1 MIQETDVQ
9 TTKNVQVQERRPPG
23 PSTQAVHAGEPRQNP
38 YGSVTTPIV
47 QTSTYA
53 FPNTDALEAFMAERM
68 FWDKPMHQEY
78 GRYGNPTVRAA
89 EDKLAALDEG
99 DDAIL
104 LSSGMAAVTLSLL
117 ILLHP
122 GDHLIIT
129 ADAYRR
135 TRTFCNTFLKRWGV
149 DVSVVPPGD
158 YAAIEAAIRP
168 TTRYIFSETPTNPF
182 LYVLD
187 LERLVDIAQRH
198 NVRTII
204 DSTFATPYNLKPLAY
219 GVDLVIHSVTKYLA
233 GHNDLLAG
241 VVVGRGD
248 ITVPLREAQAMF
260 GAVVDP
266 SAAYLILRG
275 LKTLALRVERQN
287 ASAFAIARFLES
299 HPKVRRV
306 WYPGLPSHPHH
317 DIARRYMRGFGG
329 VVSFEIDGTDEDT
342 RRFVDALRIPRIAP
356 SLGGVESLVE
366 QPAIM
371 SYYEMAPE
379 DRLALGITDQLVR
392 LSVGI
397 EDTED
402 LIADLEQALEHIGR

>member
-1 MIQETDVQ
+1 MFQGTDVQ
-9 TTKNVQVQERRPPG
+9 AKRELQVGECRRPG

-53 FPNTDALEAFMAERM
+53 FPNTDALESFMAERM
-68 FWDKPMHQEY
+68 FWDKPLHQEY

-89 EDKLAALDEG
+89 EEKLAALDEG
-99 DDAIL
+99 NDAVL
-104 LSSGMAAVTLSLL
+104 LSSGMAAVTLTLL
-117 ILLHP
+117 ILLRP
-122 GDHLIIT
+122 GDHLVIT

-158 YAAIEAAIRP
+158 YAAIEAAIGP

-187 LERLVDIAQRH
+187 LERLVDIARRH

-248 ITVPLREAQAMF
+248 LTVPLREAQAMF

-287 ASAFAIARFLES
+287 ASALAIARFLEE

-329 VVSFEIDGTDEDT
+329 VVSFEIDGTDEET

-371 SYYEMAPE
+371 SYYEMDPE

-402 LIADLEQALEHIGR
+402 LIADLEQALERI

>member
-1 MIQETDVQ
+1 MIQDTEVQARKDVQ
-9 TTKNVQVQERRPPG
+9 VRECSRPG
-23 PSTQAVHAGEPRQNP
+23 PSTQAVHAGEPRPNP

-68 FWDKPMHQEY
+68 FWEKPLHQEY

-99 DDAIL
+99 DDAVL
-104 LSSGMAAVTLSLL
+104 LSSGMAAVTLTLL

-135 TRTFCNTFLKRWGV
+135 TRTFCNTFLSRWGV
-149 DVSVVPPGD
+149 DVTVVPPGD
-158 YAAIEAAIRP
+158 YEAIEAAIRP
-168 TTRYIFSETPTNPF
+168 QTRYIFSETPTNPF

-187 LERLVDIAQRH
+187 LERLVDIARRH

-204 DSTFATPYNLKPLAY
+204 DSTFATPYNLKPLTY

-241 VVVGRGD
+241 VIVGRGD
-248 ITVPLREAQAMF
+248 LTVPLREAQAMF

-266 SAAYLILRG
+266 STAYLILRG

-287 ASAFAIARFLES
+287 ASALAIAHFLES

-306 WYPGLPSHPHH
+306 WYPGLVSHPHH
-317 DIARRYMRGFGG
+317 EVARRYMRGFGG

-366 QPAIM
+366 QPALM

-402 LIADLEQALEHIGR
+402 LIADLEQALGKI

>member
-1 MIQETDVQ
+1 MIQETEVR
-9 TTKNVQVQERRPPG
+9 TAKNVEVKECRRPG

-104 LSSGMAAVTLSLL
+104 LSSGMAAVTLTLL

-122 GDHLIIT
+122 GDHLVIT

-149 DVSVVPPGD
+149 DVTVVPPGD

-187 LERLVDIAQRH
+187 LERLVDIAHRH
-198 NVRTII
+198 HVRTII

-219 GVDLVIHSVTKYLA
+219 GIDLVIHSVTKYLA

-241 VVVGRGD
+241 VIVGRGD
-248 ITVPLREAQAMF
+248 LTVPLREAQAMF

-317 DIARRYMRGFGG
+317 EIARRYMRGYGG
-329 VVSFEIDGTDEDT
+329 VVSFEINGTGEDT

-371 SYYEMAPE
+371 SYYEMDPE
-379 DRLALGITDQLVR
+379 ERLRLGITDQLVR

-402 LIADLEQALEHIGR
+402 LIADLEQALAQI